1 MQLPLDTKLITLET
15 TIAEHG
21 MDSLALLRG
30 ELERQISEYLQRLA
44 EHHPAHTLVPRIV
57 SVSHAFTPG
66 QSASLVASVE
76 VYQR

>member
-30 ELERQISEYLQRLA
+30 EMERQISEHLQRLA
-44 EHHPAHTLVPRIV
+44 EHHPRIL
-57 SVSHAFTPG
+57 SSR
-66 QSASLVASVE
+66 AS
-76 VYQR
+76 